1 MSDEKHPKP
10 AEETATPEPA
20 PFDDDALRKLVKRAM
35 AEAPEDAP
43 PPAGDEPPPS
53 VEDVPLPPDAKEDVA
68 IQNLLRKAV
77 EKEPLVVPDL
87 VTGVQRKLRKRSR
100 GKFYRDRFS
109 TTQSRLSYALVAVA
123 MLVVVALAYL
133 VLGPTSISGH

>member
-1 MSDEKHPKP
+1 MSDEKDDDKP
-10 AEETATPEPA
+10 GPA

-35 AEAPEDAP
+35 SEGSEPSASTTTADA
-43 PPAGDEPPPS
+43 ALDEPPPS
-53 VEDVPLPPDAKEDVA
+53 VEDVPLPEGAVEDVA

-77 EKEPLVVPDL
+77 EREPAVVPDL
-87 VTGVQRKLRKRSR
+87 VSGVQRKLRKRSR

-133 VLGPTSISGH
+133 VLGPTGVSGH